1 MDIGVRFNIGQG
13 GDTSPYIKRKREKV
27 KICSWRSVPV
37 GILNI
42 ISYNLFIFQVL
53 LYFSF
58 SLFRLFAENDN
69 EGVILR
75 EVGEFLRYA

>member
-1 MDIGVRFNIGQG
+1 
-13 GDTSPYIKRKREKV
+13 V
-27 KICSWRSVPV
+27 KICSWRSVPD

-75 EVGEFLRYA
+75 EVGEFLPSPFFI